1 MTTASDGHFVWYEHR
16 TKDPRRA
23 QGFYGEVVGW
33 KTQPFGDDGKYVM
46 WVGSQGPLG
55 GVMELPEAAAKMGAP
70 PHWMAHVQVANVDAT
85 VEKVKS
91 LGGKIYNGPEE
102 VPTVGR
108 FAIVADPQGAAIS
121 VFTPEKPMERHD
133 LVQPGEFAWNE
144 LVTSDLDAGW
154 SFYEKVFGWKKVE
167 DMDMGPM
174 GIYRTFGLG
183 EEMVGGMMKAPD
195 GMPMPTAWLYYVG
208 VDDLDA
214 AIARATK
221 QGAKVISGPMDIPG
235 GGRIAQLFDDQGAAF
250 ALHTGPKT

>member
-1 MTTASDGHFVWYEHR
+1 
-16 TKDPRRA
+16 
-23 QGFYGEVVGW
+23 
-33 KTQPFGDDGKYVM
+33 
-46 WVGSQGPLG
+46 
-55 GVMELPEAAAKMGAP
+55 MELPEAAVKMGAP

-91 LGGKIYNGPEE
+91 LGGKIYNGPED

-133 LVQPGEFAWNE
+133 LGKPGEFAWNE
-144 LVTSDLDAGW
+144 LVTSDLEAGW

-174 GIYRTFGLG
+174 GTYRTFGLG

-235 GGRIAQLFDDQGAAF
+235 GGRIAQLSTIRARRSPCTPVPRNSLGPGEVTGSSKVGSSCGGRGSLPPPPAPSSTRGAEEEA
-250 ALHTGPKT
+250 ALA